1 MSFLFSIN
9 EGFKGF
15 FKARLATTL
24 SVSSIAL
31 TIFLTGLFVVFT
43 INLQSW
49 LGFLREKIEVE
60 LFVETGST
68 DKEIEELKNKITK
81 LEAVREIEYI
91 SKDDAA
97 QRFQEE
103 FGQNVYEVLE
113 FNPFPPSIVI
123 HLNEGYQTPAAIS
136 KLKNRLELLA
146 NVDEVFYKKPLLE
159 KNAKYVHIVYILA
172 ILAGLVIIKIAI
184 GLIFNTIRLT
194 IYARKDMIH
203 IMRLIGATEG
213 FIRKPFLVEGILQ
226 GFLGGILASLAI
238 YYSMKLIQIY
248 IYPYIISHPLV
259 FVGLILFSMIIGL
272 FSAYLSVGKYIRII

>member
-1 MSFLFSIN
+1 
-9 EGFKGF
+9 
-15 FKARLATTL
+15 
-24 SVSSIAL
+24 
-31 TIFLTGLFVVFT
+31 
-43 INLQSW
+43 
-49 LGFLREKIEVE
+49 

-91 SKDDAA
+91 SKDNAA

-113 FNPFPPSIVI
+113 FNPFPSSIII
-123 HLNEGYQTPAAIS
+123 HLNEGYLTPAAIS
-136 KLKNRLELLA
+136 KLKNRLELMA

-159 KNAKYVHIVYILA
+159 KIDKYVQIVYIMAML
-172 ILAGLVIIKIAI
+172 IGLVIIIIAI

-248 IYPYIISHPLV
+248 IYPYIISHPFI

>member
-1 MSFLFSIN
+1 MSFLFSIS

-24 SVSSIAL
+24 SVSSITL

-60 LFVETGST
+60 LFVESGST
-68 DKEIEELKNKITK
+68 EKEIEELKTKIAQM
-81 LEAVREIEYI
+81 EAIREIEYI

-97 QRFQEE
+97 KRFEEE
-103 FGQNVYEVLE
+103 FGQNVFDILE
-113 FNPFPPSIVI
+113 FNPFPPSIII
-123 HLNEGYQTPAAIS
+123 HLKTGYQTPAEIS

-159 KNAKYVHIVYILA
+159 KIDKYVQIVYIVG
-172 ILAGLVIIKIAI
+172 ILIGIVILIIAI

-203 IMRLIGATEG
+203 IMRLVGATEG

-226 GFLGGILASLAI
+226 GFLGGTLASIAI
-238 YYSMKLIQIY
+238 FYGTQLIQIY

-259 FVGLILFSMIIGL
+259 FLGLILFSMTIGL

>member
-1 MSFLFSIN
+1 MSLIFSIN

-15 FKARLATTL
+15 VKARLATTL
-24 SVSSIAL
+24 SVSSITL

-49 LGFLREKIEVE
+49 LGFLREKIEIE
-60 LFVETGST
+60 LFIETGST
-68 DKEIEELKNKITK
+68 EKEIEELKNKISK
-81 LEAVREIEYI
+81 LEEVKDIEYI

-97 QRFQEE
+97 KRFEEE

-113 FNPFPPSIVI
+113 FNPFPPSIII
-123 HLNEGYQTPAAIS
+123 HLNEGFQNPVEIS
-136 KLKNRLELLA
+136 KLKNRLELFA

-159 KNAKYVHIVYILA
+159 KIDKYIKIAYILGILVGIA
-172 ILAGLVIIKIAI
+172 IIIIAI

-203 IMRLIGATEG
+203 IMRLVGATEG
-213 FIRKPFLVEGILQ
+213 FIRKPFLVEGIIQ
-226 GFLGGILASLAI
+226 GFLGGSLASLAI
-238 YYSMKLIQIY
+238 YYSLKLVQVY
-248 IYPYIISHPLV
+248 IYPYVVSDSLV
-259 FVGLILFSMIIGL
+259 FIGLVLFSMIIGF

>member
-1 MSFLFSIN
+1 MSLIFSIN

-24 SVSSIAL
+24 SVTSITL

-49 LGFLREKIEVE
+49 LGFLREKIEIE

-68 DKEIEELKNKITK
+68 EKEIEELKNKISK
-81 LEAVREIEYI
+81 LEAVKDIEYV

-97 QRFQEE
+97 KRFEEE

-123 HLNEGYQTPAAIS
+123 HLNEGFQNPVEIS
-136 KLKNRLELLA
+136 KLKNRLEIFA

-159 KNAKYVHIVYILA
+159 KIDQYVQIAYILGIVVGIA
-172 ILAGLVIIKIAI
+172 IIIIAI

-203 IMRLIGATEG
+203 IMRLVGATEG
-213 FIRKPFLVEGILQ
+213 FIRKPFLVEGLIQ
-226 GFLGGILASLAI
+226 GFLGGSLASLAVF
-238 YYSMKLIQIY
+238 YSMKLVQVY
-248 IYPYIISHPLV
+248 IYPYVVSDSLV
-259 FVGLILFSMIIGL
+259 FVGLIFFSMIIGF

>member
-1 MSFLFSIN
+1 MSFIFSIN

-159 KNAKYVHIVYILA
+159 KIDKYVQIVYILA
-172 ILAGLVIIKIAI
+172 ILVGLVIIIIAI